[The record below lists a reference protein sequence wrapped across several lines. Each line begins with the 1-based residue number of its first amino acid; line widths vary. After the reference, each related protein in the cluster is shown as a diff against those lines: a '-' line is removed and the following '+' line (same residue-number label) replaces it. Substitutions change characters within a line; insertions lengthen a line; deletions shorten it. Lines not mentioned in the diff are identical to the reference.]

1 MTHREF
7 RFLPRKPRKVLM
19 LGIYQIRPFVQV
31 VLKKREVFY
40 FEPGDKRN
48 QAVGQG
54 EHEILRD
61 VDSKFRL

>member
-1 MTHREF
+1 MAHREF

-31 VLKKREVFY
+31 VLKIREVLY

-61 VDSKFRL
+61 VDTKFRL

>member
-1 MTHREF
+1 
-7 RFLPRKPRKVLM
+7 M

-61 VDSKFRL
+61 VDTKFRL